1 MRTRVFLGLVQGVA
15 LWASLAAQPGLK
27 IVVIEGEGAVNII
40 QQKTAVAP
48 VVEVRDRND
57 QPVAGALVSFTI
69 NGGRNA
75 RFAGGLRSVTLTT
88 NAAGRAAA
96 TTATPTGSGAVQI
109 NVAATFQGQTATA
122 TITQSNVATAAQ
134 ASAASNASGGSAS
147 GGGLSTGTL
156 TAIGAAAAGGLIATR
171 RLTGATNQAPYLCGS
186 SSGSLSS
193 PTGSGAVNGSV
204 QAGSNTLGS
213 VSSGGVLY
221 ASQSDAT
228 VLLAVTSVTGT
239 GVVAG
244 TFTGRQAP
252 GLNSFTGTFSSAAAT
267 RTATI
272 TRQ

>member
-75 RFAGGLRSVTLTT
+75 RFAGGLRSVTLST

-96 TTATPTGSGAVQI
+96 TTATPTGSGAVQM

-186 SSGSLSS
+186 SVSAGAGLAGA
-193 PTGSGAVNGSV
+193 TVYMITVEGCDDDGAVV
-204 QAGSNTLGS
+204 TYRWDLG
-213 VSSGGVLY
+213 
-221 ASQSDAT
+221 
-228 VLLAVTSVTGT
+228 
-239 GVVAG
+239 
-244 TFTGRQAP
+244 
-252 GLNSFTGTFSSAAAT
+252 
-267 RTATI
+267 TA
-272 TRQ
+272 RS

>member
-1 MRTRVFLGLVQGVA
+1 MGVGAEDAHADEGVPGTGAGRSALGVA
-15 LWASLAAQPGLK
+15 RSAAGTEDRRDRGRRRRQHHPA
-27 IVVIEGEGAVNII
+27 E
-40 QQKTAVAP
+40 TAVAP

-75 RFAGGLRSVTLTT
+75 RFAGGLRSVTLST

-96 TTATPTGSGAVQI
+96 TTATPTGSGAVQM

-186 SSGSLSS
+186 SVSAGAGLAGA
-193 PTGSGAVNGSV
+193 TVYMITVEGCDDDGAVV
-204 QAGSNTLGS
+204 TYRWDLG
-213 VSSGGVLY
+213 
-221 ASQSDAT
+221 
-228 VLLAVTSVTGT
+228 
-239 GVVAG
+239 
-244 TFTGRQAP
+244 
-252 GLNSFTGTFSSAAAT
+252 
-267 RTATI
+267 TA
-272 TRQ
+272 RS